1 MDLNYIRKLV
11 KLVDESGVDEIEIE
25 EEGTKI
31 RVSKARHNSSAAP
44 TYIPQYIPQLQMMP
58 QPAVERAETAAPATE
73 AGVAAAPKAE
83 GKKYHEVRSPIVGT
97 FYSAPAPNADPYV
110 QIGSVVQP
118 GTILCII
125 EAMKL
130 MNEIESDVAGKVV
143 QILVENGK
151 PVEYN
156 QPLFLIEPI

>member
-1 MDLNYIRKLV
+1 MDLNYIKKLV

-25 EEGTKI
+25 EEGSKI

-44 TYIPQYIPQLQMMP
+44 VPQFFPQQP
-58 QPAVERAETAAPATE
+58 VYAQPAPAQPVNAAPE
-73 AGVAAAPKAE
+73 AAPTAAPKAE
-83 GKKYHEVRSPIVGT
+83 GSRFHEVRSPIVGT

-110 QIGSVVQP
+110 QVGSSIQP

-143 QILVENGK
+143 QVLVQNGQ

-156 QPLFLIEPI
+156 QPLFLVDPA